1 VGQDGKPADDSYY
14 FEWERR
20 ASAFAWSGSHLLLFS
35 PGYIEVRDIDTGGLV
50 CLEELHNLDLLCSGW
65 AEWPRLVGSIT
76 NKEND
81 GGQSQRLV
89 ELVRS
94 GN

>member
-1 VGQDGKPADDSYY
+1 MGQDGKPAGDSYY
-14 FEWERR
+14 IEWERK

-50 CLEELHNLDLLCSGW
+50 CLEELYNLNLLRSGW

-76 NKEND
+76 SKEDD
-81 GGQSQRLV
+81 GGQSQKLV